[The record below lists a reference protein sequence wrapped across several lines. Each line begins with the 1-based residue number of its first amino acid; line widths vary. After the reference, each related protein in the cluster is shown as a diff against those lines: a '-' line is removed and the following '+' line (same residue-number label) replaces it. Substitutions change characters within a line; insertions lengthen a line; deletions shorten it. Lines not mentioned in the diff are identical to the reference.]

1 MEAAKAYYY
10 EKLEQYSSLHAVAIS
25 TDARVI
31 EDAWSSEF
39 STMVYSTEDWKRNV
53 EDYVSQVG

>member
-1 MEAAKAYYY
+1 MEEAKAYYY
-10 EKLEQYSSLHAVAIS
+10 EKLEQYSSLHAIAIS

-39 STMVYSTEDWKRNV
+39 STMIYETESWKDSV
-53 EDYVSQVG
+53 ETYV